1 MLPSSPTLDARWA
14 WVLTP
19 LQPRL
24 PVTGTAPESKSC
36 RNSWGYGKDLRYQ
49 TFLGVEMLM
58 GSKRAGLVL
67 VLGAAVAMAACKKS
81 ENYAS
86 DTGAAKD
93 TGMAATT
100 DTGMAAAPAAPAA
113 LTDANIVY
121 ILDNANKLDSAAGA
135 IAATK
140 GTSSEVRAFGKHM
153 MEDHHKVRKAGED
166 LAKKLKVTM
175 EAPAN
180 DDSNAK
186 YDKTMS
192 TLNGAAKG
200 KDFDKAYIDNEVEYH
215 KALLQTAATAMKA
228 AQNSELQN
236 LIQKATPTI
245 QSHLDLAESIQ
256 KKLK

>member
-1 MLPSSPTLDARWA
+1 
-14 WVLTP
+14 
-19 LQPRL
+19 
-24 PVTGTAPESKSC
+24 
-36 RNSWGYGKDLRYQ
+36 
-49 TFLGVEMLM
+49 MLM
-58 GSKRAGLVL
+58 GSKRAGLAL

-121 ILDNANKLDSAAGA
+121 ILDNANMLDSAAGS

-140 GTSSEVRAFGKHM
+140 GTNSEVREFGKRM
-153 MEDHHKVRKAGED
+153 MRDHHALRKQGQD
-166 LAKKLKVTM
+166 LAKKLNVTP

-180 DDSNAK
+180 DDSKAS

-192 TLNGAAKG
+192 MLNGAAKG
-200 KDFDKAYIDNEVEYH
+200 KDFDKAYIDNEVTYH
-215 KALLQTAATAMKA
+215 QAVLQTATNAMAA
-228 AQNSELQN
+228 AQNAELKN
-236 LIQKATPTI
+236 LIQKAAPAI
-245 QSHLDLAESIQ
+245 QAHLTLAESIQ
-256 KKLK
+256 KKTQ